1 MTVSE
6 LRFKAPKINSIKS
19 KWVVNTLILSLLKKA
34 FVSEGP

>member
-6 LRFKAPKINSIKS
+6 LHSKVPKINFIKI
-19 KWVVNTLILSLLKKA
+19 KWVVNNPIVSLIKKA